1 MARVALVLS
10 PLDSVWTG
18 AGEWQRQEVMAL
30 DGEASDV
37 ITHKQTV
44 TRSHT
49 HTHATEL
56 SGVKRLFPIPSHQI
70 FLSIG
75 VLYLSRGSCECD
87 IVYALQQDLWPYIY
101 VWEAVYLSSAKI
113 GYRWNILDFFF
124 IDGVCG
130 LQNSVEFEHKK
141 MKRCT
146 FWHSWWKW
154 KIGIKMIL
162 INFVI
167 LINVTIFAINL
178 KWMFL

>member
-1 MARVALVLS
+1 
-10 PLDSVWTG
+10 
-18 AGEWQRQEVMAL
+18 MAL

-75 VLYLSRGSCECD
+75 VLHLSRGPCGCE

-101 VWEAVYLSSAKI
+101 V
-113 GYRWNILDFFF
+113 
-124 IDGVCG
+124 
-130 LQNSVEFEHKK
+130 
-141 MKRCT
+141 
-146 FWHSWWKW
+146 
-154 KIGIKMIL
+154 
-162 INFVI
+162 
-167 LINVTIFAINL
+167 
-178 KWMFL
+178 